1 MENKEKI
8 IKKVCSFYVNEWH
21 LTTMM
26 LPHINENITKDT
38 QILTILENGIQER
51 VEELISRMNL
61 KEETK
66 SKILS
71 INWTS
76 NKMYKYDNIEQY
88 LKEKIKFKN
97 SIEIIVNG
105 KSEHINI
112 INTNINKFINKNH
125 KELKNKTITVI
136 NCYEA
141 SKYNDA
147 KEIIKNHELIL
158 NTSGLRRVEEVFEK
172 EQNQQVAN

>member
-26 LPHINENITKDT
+26 LPHINENITKNT
-38 QILTILENGIQER
+38 QILTILENGIQEK
-51 VEELISRMNL
+51 VEELVSRMNL

-71 INWTS
+71 KNWTS

-88 LKEKIKFKN
+88 LKEYYRNN
-97 SIEIIVNG
+97 S
-105 KSEHINI
+105 KW
-112 INTNINKFINKNH
+112 KK
-125 KELKNKTITVI
+125 
-136 NCYEA
+136 
-141 SKYNDA
+141 
-147 KEIIKNHELIL
+147 
-158 NTSGLRRVEEVFEK
+158 
-172 EQNQQVAN
+172 